1 MSNVGSKAP
10 GWFSVLLP
18 IGVLSA
24 CGVAL
29 RLLLSATMRSAAA
42 RPGSAAVWGLAL
54 ASLAAAL
61 LLLWELVRLWRRRE
75 KWALYLGAALLFI
88 LLYRLGGNRP
98 EIASLE
104 LPLAILLLA
113 PAALLLWAFVQQIRR
128 ADELQRRILLEA
140 LAVAFAVEFTAAIVF
155 SLLEAFDVPRPPS
168 VFWAALLVISWSV
181 GLAISSRR
189 YA

>member
-1 MSNVGSKAP
+1 MSNVGSKAG
-10 GWFSVLLP
+10 GWFSIFLP

-24 CGVAL
+24 CGIAL
-29 RLLLSATMRSAAA
+29 RLLLSATMRNAAA

-54 ASLAAAL
+54 ASLVAAL
-61 LLLWELVRLWRRRE
+61 LLLWQLARLWRQRE
-75 KWALYLGAALLFI
+75 NWALYLGAAILFI
-88 LLYRLGGNRP
+88 LLYRLGNNRP
-98 EIASLE
+98 EIAPLE

-113 PAALLLWAFVQQIRR
+113 PAALLLWAFVRQIRR

-140 LAVAFAVEFTAAIVF
+140 LAVAFAVQFTAAIAF

-168 VFWAALLVISWSV
+168 VLWASLLVLSWSV

-189 YA
+189 YE